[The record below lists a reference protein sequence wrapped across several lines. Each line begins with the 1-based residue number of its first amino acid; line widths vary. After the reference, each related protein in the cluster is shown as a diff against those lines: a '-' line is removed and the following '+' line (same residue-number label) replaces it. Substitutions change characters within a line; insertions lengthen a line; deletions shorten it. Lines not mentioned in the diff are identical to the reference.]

1 MLVTIYLLKE
11 TYFMRKTK
19 NLKTFKDF
27 CNSYYCQDYIRKYI
41 NNMTSVDFEQF
52 YFEVKRA
59 ASFLIDEDYLFYK
72 MFWILK
78 YPFNNLCVE
87 LLNELCANLEGYD
100 LSKIITNDKFDE
112 LMSLY
117 ATSLLEDILPL

>member
-1 MLVTIYLLKE
+1 
-11 TYFMRKTK
+11 MRKTK
-19 NLKTFKDF
+19 NLKTFNDF

-52 YFEVKRA
+52 YFEVKPA

-87 LLNELCANLEGYD
+87 LLNELCANLEGFD

>member
-1 MLVTIYLLKE
+1 
-11 TYFMRKTK
+11 
-19 NLKTFKDF
+19 
-27 CNSYYCQDYIRKYI
+27 
-41 NNMTSVDFEQF
+41 MTSIEFEQF

-59 ASFLIDEDYLFYK
+59 TSFLIDEDYLFYK

-78 YPFNNLCVE
+78 YPFNDLCEE
-87 LLNELCANLEGYD
+87 LLEELCNNLEGYD
-100 LSKIITNDKFDE
+100 LSKIITDEKFDE